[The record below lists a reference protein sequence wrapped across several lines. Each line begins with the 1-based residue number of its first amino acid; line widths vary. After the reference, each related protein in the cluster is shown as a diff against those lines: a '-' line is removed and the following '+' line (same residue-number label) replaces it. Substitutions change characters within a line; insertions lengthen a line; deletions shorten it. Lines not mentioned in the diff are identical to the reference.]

1 MKLFAPLVALAL
13 PTVAPAV
20 CPTAEDLDTGILFR
34 TLDGDTELFRRV
46 SENVVLSTYTSG
58 SEESRILL
66 GQGLYV
72 LDNVGLAEGELLPET
87 QVRFSYPMPAAEMPR
102 PTPEGD
108 WAVDVTVEEGGGSEP
123 ERQSY
128 AFGPVTE
135 IGLGKCT
142 FDMIPVVQTY
152 SPDPYEVTDY
162 VNWLPELGVSYLVQS
177 SHAHGEDRYI
187 YTSVE
192 TVR

>member
-1 MKLFAPLVALAL
+1 MKCFAPLIALAL
-13 PTVAPAV
+13 PTVAPAG
-20 CPTAEDLDTGILFR
+20 CPTAADLDTGILFR

-46 SENVVLSTYTSG
+46 SEDVVLSTYDG
-58 SEESRILL
+58 GNAQSRVLL

-72 LDNVGLAEGELLPET
+72 LDNVGLAEGEVLPEA
-87 QVRFSYPMPAAEMPR
+87 QVRVSFPMPAAEMPR
-102 PTPEGD
+102 PTPGGD
-108 WAVDVTVEEGGGSEP
+108 WAVDVIVEEGGVSEP
-123 ERQSY
+123 EHQSY
-128 AFGPVTE
+128 AFGPLTE
-135 IGLGKCT
+135 VALGNCT
-142 FDMIPVVQTY
+142 FDMVPVVQTY
-152 SPDPYEVTDY
+152 SPDPYEVTDR